1 MFVAGLEGTEQQRKW
16 IVSEM
21 QRMVAAHEADPAS
34 LLARHPSADRVL
46 VLLEEMTRRQDASR
60 TWADSKCV
68 RRELFSDFFVV
79 I

>member
-1 MFVAGLEGTEQQRKW
+1 MFVAGLEGTAEQRSW
-16 IVSEM
+16 IFSEM
-21 QRMVAAHEADPAS
+21 QRMAEREDEGCLV
-34 LLARHPSADRVL
+34 HPSAARVL

-68 RRELFSDFFVV
+68 RRELFSDFFIV